1 MSQVAVRMDGLGK
14 EYELGRAVER
24 YPTVREALVR
34 GAARTVR
41 TLGALARGDVRRSTP
56 DRFWALRDVSL
67 EINQG
72 DVVGVVGRNGAGK
85 STLLKLLARVTE
97 PTAGSAQLRGR
108 IGSLLEVG
116 TGFHPELTGR
126 ENTYLNG
133 AILGMRRAEIA
144 RKFDEI
150 VAFAEVERFIDS
162 PVKHYSSG
170 MYLRLAF
177 AVAAHLEPE
186 ILLVDEVLAV
196 GDAAFQR
203 KCIGK
208 MGEVS
213 QHGRTVLFV
222 SHNMD
227 AVQRLCPR
235 TILLEGG
242 RLAMYEDTSAVV
254 ARYFAA
260 SGERPAPGEVVD
272 VSGAS
277 RRGSG
282 EARFTAVS
290 YHGAVDDARLVEPGG
305 PVTVKLVVES
315 DVART
320 VESVA
325 LNLRTRGGTKLVNAD
340 TLAIGQAIML
350 RQGRTT
356 MVLRIEALHLNP
368 GIYVVALWMSG
379 AAGPPIDY
387 VDSAFEL
394 EIVRS
399 RDVGFGVAP
408 TWDGVVPCEFALTT
422 ED

>member
-1 MSQVAVRMDGLGK
+1 MSQIAVRIDGLGK
-14 EYELGRAVER
+14 EYQLGRTVER
-24 YPTVREALVR
+24 YPTLRDALVR
-34 GAARTVR
+34 RVARTIR
-41 TLGALARGDVRRSTP
+41 AMGALARGQARERAP
-56 DRFWALRDVSL
+56 ERFWALRDVSL
-67 EINQG
+67 EIGQG
-72 DVVGVVGRNGAGK
+72 EVVGIVGRNGAGK

-97 PTAGSAQLRGR
+97 PTVGSAQLRGR

-133 AILGMRRAEIA
+133 AILGMRRTEIA

-150 VAFAEVERFIDS
+150 VAFAEVERFIDTS
-162 PVKHYSSG
+162 VKHYSSG

-227 AVQRLCPR
+227 AVQRLCAR
-235 TILLEGG
+235 SILLERG
-242 RLAMYEDTSAVV
+242 RLAMYEDTPAVV

-260 SGERPAPGEVVD
+260 SGERPAPSETVD
-272 VSGAS
+272 VSAAP

-290 YHGAVDDARLVEPGG
+290 YHGADDGAGLVEPGG
-305 PVTVKLVVES
+305 PMTVALVIES

-320 VESVA
+320 VDSVA
-325 LNLRTRGGTKLVNAD
+325 VTIRTRTGAKLVNAD
-340 TLAIGQAIML
+340 TITHGQAVRL

-356 MVLRIEALHLNP
+356 LRLRIDALHLNP
-368 GIYVVALWMSG
+368 GIYVVALWLSH
-379 AAGPPIDY
+379 AAGSPIDY
-387 VDSAFEL
+387 IDSAFEL
-394 EIVRS
+394 DIVRS
-399 RDVGFGVAP
+399 REPGFGLTP
-408 TWDGVVPCEFALTT
+408 TSDGVVPCAFVMTT
-422 ED
+422 DD

>member
-1 MSQVAVRMDGLGK
+1 MSQAAVRTDGLGK
-14 EYELGRAVER
+14 EYELGREVER
-24 YPTVREALVR
+24 YPTLRDALVR
-34 GAARTVR
+34 GASRTVR
-41 TLGALARGDVRRSTP
+41 AMGALARGHAWRKAP
-56 DRFWALRDVSL
+56 ERFWALRDVSL
-67 EINQG
+67 EIGQG
-72 DVVGVVGRNGAGK
+72 EVVGVVGRNGAGK
-85 STLLKLLARVTE
+85 STLLKILARVTE
-97 PTAGSAQLRGR
+97 PTVGSAQLRGR

-133 AILGMRRAEIA
+133 AILGMRRTEIA

-150 VAFAEVERFIDS
+150 VAFAEVERFVDTAL
-162 PVKHYSSG
+162 KHYSSG

-196 GDAAFQR
+196 GDAAFQQ

-227 AVQRLCPR
+227 AVQRLCAR
-235 TILLEGG
+235 SILLEHG
-242 RLAMYEDTSAVV
+242 RLAMHGDTATVV

-260 SGERPAPGEVVD
+260 SGERPAPGETVAL
-272 VSGAS
+272 SAAP

-282 EARFTAVS
+282 EARFAEVS
-290 YHGAVDDARLVEPGG
+290 YHGTGDGTGLVEPGG
-305 PVTVKLVVES
+305 AMTVTMVIES

-325 LNLRTRGGTKLVNAD
+325 VNVRTRTGAKLVNAD
-340 TLAIGQAIML
+340 TIAHGQAVRL
-350 RQGRTT
+350 HQGRTT
-356 MVLRIEALHLNP
+356 LRLRIDALHLNA
-368 GIYVVALWMSG
+368 GVYVVGLWMSH
-379 AAGPPIDY
+379 AAGAPIDY
-387 VDSAFEL
+387 VDSACEL
-394 EIVRS
+394 EIVRA
-399 RDVGFGVAP
+399 REAGFGLTP
-408 TWDGVVPCEFALTT
+408 TADGVVPCEFEMTV
-422 ED
+422 E